1 MRKFSSIEIEL
12 INIQIGCIL
21 RLARL
26 RKGLSQLEL
35 GHQIDSNPTLIGRI
49 ERAEGKTSWEKIYML
64 CKQLDVNLCNLLE
77 IKDRDSLVSIV
88 EEAMQFEDKLTQ
100 DKNKFYNS
108 LKGRIRD
115 LFKLM
120 SKNQK

>member
-1 MRKFSSIEIEL
+1 MRKYSGIEIEL
-12 INIQIGCIL
+12 INIQIGCVL

-64 CKQLDVNLCNLLE
+64 CKQLDVNSCELLK
-77 IKDRDSLVSIV
+77 IKNADSLISIV

-108 LKGRIRD
+108 LKGRIQD
-115 LFKLM
+115 LFKSLN
-120 SKNQK
+120 KDHK

>member
-1 MRKFSSIEIEL
+1 MRKYSSTEIEL

-77 IKDRDSLVSIV
+77 IKDRDSLISIV

-100 DKNKFYNS
+100 DKNKFYIS
-108 LKGRIRD
+108 LKGRILD

>member
-1 MRKFSSIEIEL
+1 MRKYRSTEIEL
-12 INIQIGCIL
+12 INIQVGCIL

-64 CKQLDVNLCNLLE
+64 CKQLDVNLCDILK
-77 IKDRDSLVSIV
+77 IKGVDSLLSIV
-88 EEAMQFEDKLTQ
+88 EEAMRYEDKLTQ
-100 DKNKFYNS
+100 DKTNFYNS
-108 LKGRIRD
+108 LKRRIQD
-115 LFKLM
+115 LFKLL
-120 SKNQK
+120 SEEQK

>member
-1 MRKFSSIEIEL
+1 
-12 INIQIGCIL
+12 
-21 RLARL
+21 
-26 RKGLSQLEL
+26 
-35 GHQIDSNPTLIGRI
+35 
-49 ERAEGKTSWEKIYML
+49 ML

-77 IKDRDSLVSIV
+77 IKDRDSLISIV

-100 DKNKFYNS
+100 DKNKFYIS
-108 LKGRIRD
+108 LKGRILD